1 MTHQRLAD
9 IVPISK
15 TLLNT
20 HYLATSHRR
29 SILDF
34 RLPLACSTHATHKA
48 A

>member
-15 TLLNT
+15 TLSNT
-20 HYLATSHRR
+20 RYLATSYRH

-34 RLPLACSTHATHKA
+34 RLLLACSTYSTNEA